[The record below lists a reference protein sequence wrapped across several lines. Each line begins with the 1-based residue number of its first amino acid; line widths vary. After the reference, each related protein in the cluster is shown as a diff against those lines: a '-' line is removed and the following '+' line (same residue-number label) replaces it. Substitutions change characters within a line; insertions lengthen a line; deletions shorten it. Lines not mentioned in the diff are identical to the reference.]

1 MAVLSALAVP
11 AFLLGAA
18 IAEPP
23 SGAHDTVRAESAP
36 GRAALDAGP
45 SASPAVSPAG
55 KSRARDAAVAPAA
68 TSPPR
73 NSGDVAARLTVRIV
87 VPDGPF
93 TTDELVR
100 FRVRWSDGSGRYAG
114 LTESWGDGTAASSA
128 EVVSCT
134 GQPGAH
140 ADELTTTHRFPAG
153 RFRVRLT
160 VATAD
165 CHGRTE
171 ERTAEVTIQVDAPTV
186 EPQTDTQTSAP
197 AQPSPSSEAPSP
209 GPDAS
214 SGVPLPLPTVEPLV
228 SP

>member
-23 SGAHDTVRAESAP
+23 SGARDAARAERAP
-36 GRAALDAGP
+36 GHAAFDAGT
-45 SASPAVSPAG
+45 SASAAVSPAG
-55 KSRARDAAVAPAA
+55 ESRARDATVPAA
-68 TSPPR
+68 TPPLR
-73 NSGDVAARLTVRIV
+73 SGGGAAAGLTVRIV
-87 VPDGPF
+87 VPAGPF
-93 TTDELVR
+93 TSDELVR

-134 GQPGAH
+134 GGPGAH
-140 ADELTTTHRFPAG
+140 ADELTTAHRFPAG
-153 RFRVRLT
+153 RFRVRVT
-160 VATAD
+160 VTTAD
-165 CHGRTE
+165 CRGRTE
-171 ERTAEVTIQVDAPTV
+171 ERTAEVTIQVDAPSD
-186 EPQTDTQTSAP
+186 EPESGQETSAP
-197 AQPSPSSEAPSP
+197 APPTPSSEAPSP
-209 GPDAS
+209 SAEAS